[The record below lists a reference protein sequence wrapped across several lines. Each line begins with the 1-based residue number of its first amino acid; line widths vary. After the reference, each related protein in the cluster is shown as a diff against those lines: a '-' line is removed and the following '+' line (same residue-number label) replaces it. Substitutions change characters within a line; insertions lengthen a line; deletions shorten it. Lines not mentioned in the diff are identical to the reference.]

1 MVAGDR
7 SFSVILQDI
16 LRNFQ
21 EMIRAEVKLVKLEFR
36 DEAAKAKHSVQL
48 LGAGAAFALVAT
60 LFLLLSSMF
69 ALALVIPIWAAALAV
84 GGILAIVGTALLKAG
99 LRNFRQFKEGA
110 ESEWAKQQL
119 R

>member
-21 EMIRAEVKLVKLEFR
+21 EMIRSEVKLAKIELR
-36 DEAAKAKHSVQL
+36 DEAAKAKRPVQL
-48 LGAGAAFALVAT
+48 LGSGAVFALFAI

-84 GGILAIVGTALLKAG
+84 GGILAIVGTALLSAG
-99 LRNFRQFKEGA
+99 LRHFRKFKEDT
-110 ESEWAKQQL
+110 ESTWAKQ
-119 R
+119 